1 MENGATREADARLR
15 IVVLGSGTSVGIPM
29 VGCRCA
35 VCRSGD
41 PRDQRLRPSILL
53 RYAGRNVVVD
63 TTPDFRSQALRAGI
77 ETLDAVLFTHGHAD
91 HLLGLDDVRPIN
103 MIRKV
108 TIPVYASAETEAAIR
123 RCFAYAFDGGEKES
137 STPKLEIRAV
147 GGEPFDLFGL
157 TVTPVPVWHG
167 SLPIYGYRFGRAA
180 AYLTDHS
187 AIPPESMEKL
197 RGLEVLFLDAL
208 RRQPHPTHTTL
219 ERALQLVDELA
230 PRRAFFTHM
239 CHDLGHAATERLL
252 PPHVRLAYDTL
263 EIDVEGAL

>member
-1 MENGATREADARLR
+1 MSDAGTTEAGARLR

-41 PRDQRLRPSILL
+41 PRDRRMRPSILL
-53 RYAGRNVVVD
+53 QFAGRNVVVD

-103 MIRKV
+103 MIHKV

-123 RCFAYAFDGGEKES
+123 RCFAYAFDGEEKES
-137 STPKLEIRAV
+137 STPKLEIRRVA
-147 GGEPFDLFGL
+147 GEPFDLFGL
-157 TVTPVPVWHG
+157 RVTPVPVWHG
-167 SLPIYGYRFGRAA
+167 SLRIFGYRFGRAA
-180 AYLTDHS
+180 YLTDHS
-187 AIPPESMEKL
+187 DIPPESMEKL

-208 RRQPHPTHTTL
+208 RRRPHPTHTTL
-219 ERALQLVDELA
+219 DRALELVEELA

-239 CHDLGHAATERLL
+239 CHDLGHEATERRL
-252 PPHVRLAYDTL
+252 PPHVRLAYDML
-263 EIDVEGAL
+263 EIDAGEARS